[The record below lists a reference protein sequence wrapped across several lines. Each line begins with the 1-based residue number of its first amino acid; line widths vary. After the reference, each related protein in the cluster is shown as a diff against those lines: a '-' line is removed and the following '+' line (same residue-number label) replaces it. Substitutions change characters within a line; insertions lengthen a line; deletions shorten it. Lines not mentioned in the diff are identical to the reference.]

1 MFCSLCVCVC
11 VCVCIR
17 RCVCVCVCVCVYGEF
32 PRECDITQ
40 RGLLL
45 GVLLLLPATPL
56 LESMILHTHT
66 LAPTE
71 VTPTGPNFP
80 LHLQPASRCVLLC
93 VSVCVCVCVCVC
105 ADCLPA
111 CQPIKSMLATETLP
125 GLLPLAK
132 PASQPIKTAQS
143 ADPPL
148 PRSIGQSQ
156 GAAHRKGLSP
166 GL

>member
-1 MFCSLCVCVC
+1 MCRMCVCVWTGDC
-11 VCVCIR
+11 VR
-17 RCVCVCVCVCVYGEF
+17 DEF

-80 LHLQPASRCVLLC
+80 LHLQPTNQ
-93 VSVCVCVCVCVC
+93 SVYIYVRMC
-105 ADCLPA
+105 AYCLPA
-111 CQPIKSMLATETLP
+111 CQPIKSMLPTESLC
-125 GLLPLAK
+125 AVA
-132 PASQPIKTAQS
+132 PASTNRPANQSSQS
-143 ADPPL
+143 ADPL
-148 PRSIGQSQ
+148 GR
-156 GAAHRKGLSP
+156 
-166 GL
+166 